1 MKSQKK
7 RARKGKKRGGD
18 ADSGDGED
26 DSGEIS
32 GSRKDVSLTGK
43 GAAKDSA
50 REASASSKKRSIF
63 DEDSD
68 DGDDDHFVAEN
79 LILKSSKPSK
89 ERGGSVKD
97 SSKLSARQRS
107 FDRSDRSI
115 NKSGNNSNN
124 NNSIDAE
131 YKKFVEEQKKYF
143 ESVDSYCLTVEK
155 DTSVP
160 APSSENGQK
169 SFVSPIKPNEDDPGS
184 HSSGSFPPSA
194 KKRRRNTQ
202 LNLISPIK
210 SGNSS
215 LSKSGRS
222 GDQGTEDEN
231 SYDDSFDREIE
242 SEFMSQSKSKS
253 RIENSFDSLNVSPV
267 KK

>member
-1 MKSQKK
+1 MKNYKK
-7 RARKGKKRGGD
+7 RTRKGRKRDDDDVGSS
-18 ADSGDGED
+18 DSDDD
-26 DSGEIS
+26 DSSETIGT
-32 GSRKDVSLTGK
+32 RKDNSPSGKTAHKISVHETSTG
-43 GAAKDSA
+43 
-50 REASASSKKRSIF
+50 SKKRSIF

-68 DGDDDHFVAEN
+68 DEDDHFVAEN
-79 LILKSSKPSK
+79 LILKSTKPAK
-89 ERGGSVKD
+89 EKGKGKD
-97 SSKLSARQRS
+97 SSKPSSRQKPLSRGDRS
-107 FDRSDRSI
+107 F
-115 NKSGNNSNN
+115 NKSDNT
-124 NNSIDAE
+124 DDE
-131 YKKFVEEQKKYF
+131 YKKFVEEQRKYF
-143 ESVDSYCLTVEK
+143 ESVDNYCLTVEK

-160 APSSENGQK
+160 TPSSENKQK

-184 HSSGSFPPSA
+184 NSSGSLPPSA

-222 GDQGTEDEN
+222 GDQGPDDEN

-253 RIENSFDSLNVSPV
+253 RIENSFDTLNMSPI